1 MMAGM
6 LAAGDLPLETDL
18 PWWMGLA
25 ILAFW
30 LAVVVVAVRI
40 LQARRAARMARR
52 HQQSA
57 AESRSRARTTEPNL
71 PQLPSGD
78 ERS

>member
-1 MMAGM
+1 M

-25 ILAFW
+25 IVLFW

-52 HQQSA
+52 NQRSGA
-57 AESRSRARTTEPNL
+57 AGRSRPTEVPA
-71 PQLPSGD
+71 PQLPPAD
-78 ERS
+78 ERR